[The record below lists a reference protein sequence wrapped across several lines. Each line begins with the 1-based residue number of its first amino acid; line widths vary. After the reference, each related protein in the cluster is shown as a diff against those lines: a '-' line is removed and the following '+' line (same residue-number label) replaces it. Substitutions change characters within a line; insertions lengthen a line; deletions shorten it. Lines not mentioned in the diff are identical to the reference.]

1 MRINTQELYEAIS
14 YTPLKR
20 LKPLAERCL
29 QDAEARIENPPEPVL
44 LMARVRETVDGEV
57 FNLGEVLVT
66 TCEVTLDDEPGWAMV
81 TGHDPERAL
90 CAALVDAA
98 SRGRDAKELRKDL
111 AREHTAA
118 SEARRERWAA
128 VQPTRVEFEEMT

>member
-1 MRINTQELYEAIS
+1 MRINPQELYEAIA
-14 YTPLKR
+14 YAPLER

-29 QDAEARIENPPEPVL
+29 QGVEARVESPPEAVL
-44 LMARVRETVDGEV
+44 IMARVRDVVDGEV

-66 TCEVTLDDEPGWAMV
+66 TCEVRLDDEPGWAMV
-81 TGHDPERAL
+81 TGHDPERAV

-98 SRGRDAKELRKDL
+98 SRGRDAKELREDL
-111 AREHTAA
+111 AREYTAA
-118 SEARRERWAA
+118 SEARRERWSA